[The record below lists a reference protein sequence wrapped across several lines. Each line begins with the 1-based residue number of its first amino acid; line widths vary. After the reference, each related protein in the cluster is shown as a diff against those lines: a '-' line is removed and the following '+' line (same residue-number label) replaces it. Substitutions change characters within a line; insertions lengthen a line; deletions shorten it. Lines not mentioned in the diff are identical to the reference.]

1 MVKRPVIGLLWKQ
14 KLMDETSE
22 YTKEAINKLL
32 RLGMSIE
39 RIADR
44 LDLDLEFSIITPIPD
59 D

>member
-14 KLMDETSE
+14 KLMDETNE

-32 RLGMSIE
+32 GLGMSIE